1 MILTK
6 QKATRIV
13 LVLMAVGFVLYIP
26 KIMLRNNIYYLSI
39 DINRLEREYLAL
51 KEEKR
56 FLAQQLEDIKFK
68 NQIIDSIIMR
78 EFEHSNKSQLEQ
90 NLTHATPA
98 HSTQTTDETH
108 TTQEKEDQ

>member
-6 QKATRIV
+6 EKARKIV
-13 LVLMAVGFVLYIP
+13 FILMAAAFILYIP

-51 KEEKR
+51 KEENR

-78 EFEHSNKSQLEQ
+78 EFENSNKKQVDQ
-90 NLTHATPA
+90 N
-98 HSTQTTDETH
+98 H
-108 TTQEKEDQ
+108 TTTTSHGEETKTKQEEH